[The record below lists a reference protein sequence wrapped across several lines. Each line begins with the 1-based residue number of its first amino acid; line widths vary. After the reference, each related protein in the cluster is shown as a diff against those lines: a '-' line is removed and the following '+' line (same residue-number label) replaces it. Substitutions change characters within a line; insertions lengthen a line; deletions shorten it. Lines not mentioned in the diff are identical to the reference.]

1 MSATKLILAMKKDFF
16 SVLVLAFFTLSCN
29 DKDDDGLTTIPYSP
43 TTYELKF
50 KTKNLFPTMIVPADN
65 PLTTEGVEL
74 GRFLFFDKLLSA
86 SGTMSC
92 ASCHLP
98 EAGFTDKQAT
108 SKGIDGIS
116 GKRSSMSLA
125 NIGFV
130 NTGLFW
136 DGRVKTLEEQAF
148 LPVEDPIELHNS
160 WTKVVSRLQADANYP
175 TRFRKAFGITNTA
188 EITKELAIKAI
199 AQFERTLISDNAKVD
214 QIFRREASYTDD
226 EYDGYLLFFNA
237 SGAPDAQCGHC
248 HTSPFYSSND
258 FFNNGLDSA
267 KTLDMFKDK
276 GRGQFTKLLNDNGK
290 FRAPSLRNIEL
301 TAPYMHDGRFKTLE
315 EVIEHYASG
324 GHYADNVDPFIPQ
337 IKTMNRNA
345 PMNSTQ
351 KRQIIAFLKTLTDT
365 TFVNNPTFK
374 SPF

>member
-1 MSATKLILAMKKDFF
+1 MKRSLLCAFAF
-16 SVLVLAFFTLSCN
+16 AFFILSCK
-29 DKDDDGLTTIPYSP
+29 DKEQDGLAIIPYAP
-43 TTYELKF
+43 TPYELKF
-50 KTKNLFPTMIVPADN
+50 KTKNLFPNMIIPADN

-86 SGTMSC
+86 NGEMSC

-98 EAGFTDKQAT
+98 ESAFTDKEAT
-108 SKGIDGIS
+108 SKGVDGIS

-125 NIGFV
+125 NIGYV

-148 LPVEDPIELHNS
+148 FPVEDPIELHSS
-160 WTKVVSRLQADANYP
+160 WTKVVAKLQAHADYP
-175 TRFRKAFGITNTA
+175 TRFRKAFGIKNTA

-199 AQFERTLISDNAKVD
+199 AQFERTLISDNAKID
-214 QIFRREASYTDD
+214 QIFRRDTSTSFTDD
-226 EYDGYLLFFNA
+226 EYDGYLLFFNTG
-237 SGAPDAQCGHC
+237 GAPDAQCGHC

-258 FFNNGLDSA
+258 FFNNGLDA
-267 KTLDMFKDK
+267 AATLTDFKDL
-276 GRGQFTKLLNDNGK
+276 GRGQFTKKLNDNGK
-290 FRAPSLRNIEL
+290 FRTPSLRNIEL

-315 EVIEHYASG
+315 EVVNHYASG

-337 IKTMNRNA
+337 IKLVNMNA
-345 PMNSTQ
+345 KQ
-351 KRQIIAFLKTLTDT
+351 KRQIIAFLKTLTDS
-365 TFVNNPTFK
+365 TFANNPAFK

>member
-1 MSATKLILAMKKDFF
+1 MQKYLLVVLIC
-16 SVLVLAFFTLSCN
+16 AFFLPSCT
-29 DKDDDGLTTIPYSP
+29 DKEADALAIIPYAP
-43 TTYELKF
+43 TPYALKF
-50 KTKNLFPTMIVPADN
+50 KTKNLFPEMIIPADN

-74 GRFLFFDKLLSA
+74 GRFLFFDNMLSA
-86 SGTMSC
+86 NGQMSC

-98 EAGFTDKQAT
+98 ETAFTDKQAT
-108 SKGIDGIS
+108 SKGVQGIA
-116 GKRSSMSLA
+116 GKRNSMSLA
-125 NIGFV
+125 NIGYV

-148 LPVEDPIELHNS
+148 LPVEDPIELHSS
-160 WTKVVSRLQADANYP
+160 WTKVVAKLQVHADYP
-175 TRFRKAFGITNTA
+175 TRFRKAFGIKNTA

-199 AQFERTLISDNAKVD
+199 AQFERTLISDDSKID
-214 QIFRREASYTDD
+214 QIFRRETNPTDD
-226 EYDGYLLFFNA
+226 EYDGYLMFFNA
-237 SGAPDAQCGHC
+237 AGAPDAQCGHC

-315 EVIEHYASG
+315 EVLDHYASG

-337 IKTMNRNA
+337 IKFMNPSNK
-345 PMNSTQ
+345 PMTAKQ
-351 KRQIIAFLKTLTDT
+351 KRQIIAFLKTLTDSS
-365 TFVNNPTFK
+365 FVNNPAFK

>member
-1 MSATKLILAMKKDFF
+1 MKKNLLSICF
-16 SVLVLAFFTLSCN
+16 LAFFILSCK
-29 DKDDDGLTTIPYSP
+29 DEDDDGLSIIPYSP
-43 TTYELKF
+43 TPYALKI
-50 KTKNLFPTMIVPADN
+50 KTKDLFPDMIIPADN

-74 GRFLFFDKLLSA
+74 GRFLFFDNLLSA
-86 SGTMSC
+86 NGQMSC

-98 EAGFTDKQAT
+98 EAAFTDKQAT
-108 SKGIDGIS
+108 SKGVQGIA

-125 NIGFV
+125 NIGYV

-148 LPVEDPIELHNS
+148 LPVEDPIELHSS
-160 WTKVVSRLQADANYP
+160 WTKVVAKLKADTSYSSK
-175 TRFRKAFGITNTA
+175 FRKAFGIKNTN

-214 QIFRREASYTDD
+214 QIFRREASFTDD
-226 EYDGYLLFFNA
+226 EYEGYFIFFNGA
-237 SGAPDAQCGHC
+237 GAPDAQCGHC

-258 FFNNGLDSA
+258 FFNNGLDSI

-276 GRGQFTKLLNDNGK
+276 GRGQFTKKLNDNGK

-337 IKTMNRNA
+337 IKIMNPGNK
-345 PMNSTQ
+345 PMNAKQ
-351 KRQIIAFLKTLTDT
+351 KRQIIAFLKTFTDSS
-365 TFVNNPTFK
+365 FVNNPAFK

>member
-1 MSATKLILAMKKDFF
+1 MQKAILFTLILAFISFGCK
-16 SVLVLAFFTLSCN
+16 
-29 DKDDDGLTTIPYSP
+29 DKDDDGLATIPYSP

-50 KTKNLFPTMIVPADN
+50 NTNNLFPKMIIPADN

-74 GRFLFFDKLLSA
+74 GRFLFYDKLLSA
-86 SGTMSC
+86 SGTMAC

-98 EAGFTDKQAT
+98 EGGFTDNLAT
-108 SKGIDGIS
+108 SKGIDGIA

-160 WTKVVSRLQADANYP
+160 WTKVVAKLQADANYP
-175 TRFRKAFGITNTA
+175 TRFRKAFGINNTA
-188 EITKELAIKAI
+188 EMTKELAIKAL

-214 QIFRREASYTDD
+214 QIFRRENSYTDD

-237 SGAPDAQCGHC
+237 GGAPDAQCGHC

-258 FFNNGLDSA
+258 YFNNGLDA
-267 KTLDMFKDK
+267 AATLNDFKDL
-276 GRGQFTKLLNDNGK
+276 GRGQFTKKLNDNGK

-315 EVIEHYASG
+315 EVVEHYASG

-337 IKTMNRNA
+337 IKSINANSGMNA
-345 PMNSTQ
+345 KQ
-351 KRQIIAFLKTLTDT
+351 KRQIVAFLKTLTDS
-365 TFVNNPTFK
+365 TFVNNPKFK